1 MNIYAQDDE
10 FWETYIKGR
19 PRVPESF
26 FERIYSYHASK
37 GGAFDT
43 VHDAGAGAGVHS
55 ARLAKRF
62 SHVILSDASSENIE
76 AAKRRLHGNDTF
88 SFQVAK
94 LEDGADIAPASIDVF
109 FSCAALHYSGD
120 RVDEGMKRAATQLKP
135 GGTFAAAAFG
145 LAVFDDPDI
154 QQLWLRL
161 FQRSVE
167 RTLDTKPAMHA
178 YFVISASAYDAVP
191 LSTAY
196 FAPDAQRIKINF
208 GDEWSWRPMQVP
220 PKYEGVVAK
229 SNRIG
234 EQEEISF
241 ETDAGWRFEMDSNDL
256 KDHKASFPTLTE
268 TNEAEALWHELLR
281 LVSNRK
287 ITGSWPAVLVLAT
300 RI

>member
-1 MNIYAQDDE
+1 MNEYAQDE
-10 FWETYIKGR
+10 QFWETYIKGR

-55 ARLAKRF
+55 GRLAKRF
-62 SHVILSDASSENIE
+62 SHVIISDASSENIE
-76 AAKRRLHGNDTF
+76 AARRRLHDNKTF

-94 LEDGADIAPASIDVF
+94 LEDGANVAPASVDIFFTFVAIHYCGDKIDE
-109 FSCAALHYSGD
+109 A
-120 RVDEGMKRAATQLKP
+120 MKLVATQLKP

-145 LAVFDDPDI
+145 LAVFDDPII
-154 QQLWLRL
+154 QQLWLEL

-167 RTLDTKPAMHA
+167 RTLDSKPDMHP

-196 FAPDAQRIKINF
+196 FAPDARRIKINF
-208 GDEWSWRPMQVP
+208 SDEWSWRPMQVP
-220 PKYEGVVAK
+220 PKYEEIIAR
-229 SNRIG
+229 SSRIG
-234 EQEEISF
+234 EREEVSF
-241 ETDAGWRFEMDSNDL
+241 ETDAGWRFEMDLDDL
-256 KDHKASFPTLTE
+256 KAHKTSFPTLTE
-268 TNEAEALWHELLR
+268 TKEADALWKELMG
-281 LVSNRK
+281 LVGTRK